1 MKVKDLI
8 ELLKDYNEDA
18 EVVVQGDDE
27 GNYYKLLRGAQE
39 DSYFGEEGLD
49 YEPIF
54 LSQYKSVDDMAVDFG
69 EGLDE
74 IEDFIE
80 QLNDV
85 VVLY

>member
-1 MKVKDLI
+1 MKIKDLI
-8 ELLKDYNEDA
+8 ELLKDYDPDA
-18 EVVVQGDDE
+18 EVVLQGD
-27 GNYYKLLRGAQE
+27 YCYKPLRGLE
-39 DSYFGEEGLD
+39 KDCYFGEVGLD

-54 LSQYKSVDDMAVDFG
+54 LSQYKSVDDMAVDLG
-69 EGLDE
+69 GGLDE